1 MKVVLDFKA
10 YSIFLFYT
18 KVVLDLLES
27 SICLHNKSIVNLSL
41 WQRWSRFA
49 DSPSLAR
56 PSTCTWGKQI
66 FLLPEIVFLISI
78 FVARLSRIQ
87 IFLLPEIVFFIS
99 IFLARQQNCEYF
111 PQRFSAT
118 CKSGT
123 YDVLASHCRASLGYT
138 VRLRTHHSVCN
149 PWFTLCNGH
158 TYIAQCPCKTLNTNF
173 NQSESSN

>member
-18 KVVLDLLES
+18 KVVLDLLTS
-27 SICLHNKSIVNLSL
+27 SNCLHNKSIVNLSL

-66 FLLPEIVFLISI
+66 FLLPEIVF
-78 FVARLSRIQ
+78 
-87 IFLLPEIVFFIS
+87 FIS
-99 IFLARQQNCEYF
+99 IFWLAYQNCEYF

>member
-1 MKVVLDFKA
+1 MKVVLNFKA

-18 KVVLDLLES
+18 KVVLDLLTS
-27 SICLHNKSIVNLSL
+27 SNCLHNKSIVNLSL

-66 FLLPEIVFLISI
+66 FLLPEIVF
-78 FVARLSRIQ
+78 
-87 IFLLPEIVFFIS
+87 FIS
-99 IFLARQQNCEYF
+99 IFWLAYQNCEYF

>member
-1 MKVVLDFKA
+1 M
-10 YSIFLFYT
+10 T
-18 KVVLDLLES
+18 KVVEVRGFS
-27 SICLHNKSIVNLSL
+27 FTGSAINLHVRKTNLPLAWNCFKFLRLASKIVN
-41 WQRWSRFA
+41 
-49 DSPSLAR
+49 
-56 PSTCTWGKQI
+56 I
-66 FLLPEIVFLISI
+66 
-78 FVARLSRIQ
+78 
-87 IFLLPEIVFFIS
+87 
-99 IFLARQQNCEYF
+99 F

-173 NQSESSN
+173 NQSESSNCRMWKQTRSTAWSTIVNRATYWTLPLALAGAQEISQTWALSKIWRVWVLLCRE

>member
-18 KVVLDLLES
+18 KVVLDWLKS
-27 SICLHNKSIVNLSL
+27 SNCLHNKSIVNLSL

-66 FLLPEIVFLISI
+66 FLLPEIVF
-78 FVARLSRIQ
+78 
-87 IFLLPEIVFFIS
+87 FIS
-99 IFLARQQNCEYF
+99 IFWLAYQNCEYF

>member
-18 KVVLDLLES
+18 KVVLDLLTS

-66 FLLPEIVFLISI
+66 FLLPEIVF
-78 FVARLSRIQ
+78 
-87 IFLLPEIVFFIS
+87 FIS
-99 IFLARQQNCEYF
+99 IFWLAYQNCEYF

-158 TYIAQCPCKTLNTNF
+158 TSNVQCPCKTLNTIF
-173 NQSESSN
+173 SQSESSN